1 MEDKFMRCWRFDLR
15 RDFSRYVSGELKA
28 SSVARLE
35 DHLMGCGWC
44 RARLARI
51 RDGHR
56 IARQMPRAML
66 ERDPWDAIEA
76 AISADRSPLP
86 VEYSEW
92 WRPRPVRH
100 ALAAAAVVIA
110 MLLVAVIVLVDL
122 RAYEPR
128 DGLSAA
134 GGLDLEEFH
143 AVRISDIEQNTRPHI
158 VAEGYVSE
166 VRVEEDGDLS
176 FRLVE
181 ELRQPGPFI
190 VCEIIDPIRLDPPE
204 VGSLVRVYGVSRYDG
219 QLGRQWHE
227 VHPVLNI
234 EMVRR

>member
-1 MEDKFMRCWRFDLR
+1 MEVKFMKCWRFDLR
-15 RDFSRYVSGELKA
+15 RDFPRYVNGELKA

-35 DHLMGCGWC
+35 NHLMGCGRC
-44 RARLARI
+44 RAELARI

-56 IARQMPRAML
+56 FARQMPRAVL
-66 ERDPWDAIEA
+66 ERDPWEAIEA
-76 AISADRSPLP
+76 AISADRTASP
-86 VEYSEW
+86 VESAQW

-110 MLLVAVIVLVDL
+110 LLLVALIVLVD
-122 RAYEPR
+122 RMAYERGSGPT
-128 DGLSAA
+128 LS
-134 GGLDLEEFH
+134 GSLDLDQFH

-166 VRVEEDGDLS
+166 VRVEEDGDLT
-176 FRLVE
+176 FRIVE

-219 QLGRQWHE
+219 QIGRQWHE

>member
-1 MEDKFMRCWRFDLR
+1 MRCWRFDLR
-15 RDFSRYVSGELKA
+15 RDFPRYVNGELKA
-28 SSVARLE
+28 RSVARLE
-35 DHLMGCGWC
+35 DHLMSCGWC
-44 RARLARI
+44 RSELARI

-56 IARQMPRAML
+56 FARQMPRAVL
-66 ERDPWDAIEA
+66 ERDPWEAIEA
-76 AISADRSPLP
+76 AISADRTASPVDP
-86 VEYSEW
+86 AQW
-92 WRPRPVRH
+92 WRPRPVRQ

-110 MLLVAVIVLVDL
+110 LLLVALIVMVD
-122 RAYEPR
+122 RIAYERGGGPT
-128 DGLSAA
+128 LS
-134 GGLDLEEFH
+134 GSLDLDEFH
-143 AVRISDIEQNTRPHI
+143 AVRISDIEHNTRPHI

-166 VRVEEDGDLS
+166 VRVEEDGDLI

-219 QLGRQWHE
+219 QIGRQWHE